1 MIMDHQ
7 SSRVQTIHEDYLERM
22 KEHRIKT
29 LTEAKISPHLFK
41 THSQVIEKDEK
52 SLKKKTFS
60 YHEGF
65 KIVRAMSLAL
75 LILILCYYGSTEYNV
90 LQNGQILHG
99 FPSRKAVLTFSFG
112 YSISRTILS
121 VVTVGMLIYSIV
133 LKQPQLSL
141 PFIGFF
147 LAELV
152 CDFCDVII
160 MIWYFFEHLQIQTAL
175 LYTAGLLLLLLTE
188 VWTWLDIVWL
198 YEHRNFKIC

>member
-1 MIMDHQ
+1 MCILSILIHLADKNKFINHLRDLSIPMDHQ
-7 SSRVQTIHEDYLERM
+7 SSRVQTIHKDYLERM
-22 KEHRIKT
+22 KEHRTK
-29 LTEAKISPHLFK
+29 
-41 THSQVIEKDEK
+41 
-52 SLKKKTFS
+52 
-60 YHEGF
+60 
-65 KIVRAMSLAL
+65 M
-75 LILILCYYGSTEYNV
+75 
-90 LQNGQILHG
+90 NGQILRG

-112 YSISRTILS
+112 YSISRTTLS
-121 VVTVGMLIYSIV
+121 VVTVGMLIYSI
-133 LKQPQLSL
+133 LMKQPQLSL

-175 LYTAGLLLLLLTE
+175 VYTAGLLLLLLAE